1 MTIGNG
7 NGGRDELF
15 RSMYEK
21 YYRRIVW
28 FYVRSFH
35 MSEEDAQDLA
45 QDAFVRFYE
54 AIADYRGDAEWAFL
68 EEIARNVAYNKIRAT
83 LAKKRHAPMV
93 DLDDPSFRRGPVAP
107 DNPEKALLRKQLY
120 EQIAALPP
128 GQRQSMLLWLEGFEY
143 KEIASALRIT
153 MDAVKSRI
161 RDGKKLLKLRLGVQL
176 PEDDK

>member
-1 MTIGNG
+1 MTIRNG
-7 NGGRDELF
+7 DGGRDELF
-15 RSMYEK
+15 KSMYEK

-35 MSEEDAQDLA
+35 LSEEDAMDLA

-54 AIADYRGDAEWAFL
+54 AIADYRGEAEWAFL
-68 EEIARNVAYNKIRAT
+68 EVIARNVAYNDIRRV

-93 DLDDPSFRRGPVAP
+93 DLDDPNNRRGLAAS

-120 EQIAALPP
+120 EQIAVLPS
-128 GQRQSMLLWLEGFEY
+128 GQRQCMLLWLEGFEY
-143 KEIASALRIT
+143 KEIATTLHIT

-161 RDGKKLLKLRLGVQL
+161 RDAKKLLKQRLGGKL
-176 PEDDK
+176 LEDDE